1 MQYTASGVAASESDQ
16 TAVSI
21 PGLVAAAG
29 WAVGLIVGLVALAIG
44 HVALAGVSLVL
55 AIMAPWFG
63 LAWVSHNQR
72 RVAHAAPI
80 PVRGW
85 PGLHLT
91 AH

>member
-1 MQYTASGVAASESDQ
+1 MQYTASGIAASESDQ
-16 TAVSI
+16 TVVSI
-21 PGLVAAAG
+21 PGLVAAAA

-55 AIMAPWFG
+55 AIMAPWIG

-72 RVAHAAPI
+72 RVATAGPI

-85 PGLHLT
+85 PGLHFT
-91 AH
+91 AR